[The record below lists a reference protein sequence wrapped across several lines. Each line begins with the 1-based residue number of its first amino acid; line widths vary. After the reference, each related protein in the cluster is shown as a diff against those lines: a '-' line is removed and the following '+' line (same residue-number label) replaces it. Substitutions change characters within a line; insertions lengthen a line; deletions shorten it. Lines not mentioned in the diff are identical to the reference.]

1 MSDRINAQQ
10 LHHDAIII
18 DGLEICRWSRD
29 VFEDMRRGGLT
40 AVNCTCAAWE
50 GFRQT
55 MDNIAQWKRW
65 FREHDDILLQVFT
78 AEDIRRAKRENKTG
92 IYLGWQNT
100 WPIEDRIEC
109 VSVFKDLGVKV
120 MQLTY
125 NTQNLVGSGCWESVD
140 SGLSDFGRD
149 VVTEM
154 NAQGVLVDLS
164 HVGPVTSQQ
173 AIEHSTQPVAYTHCA
188 PAAFMDHPRNKTD
201 EQLKFIADRGGF
213 VGYATYPPFM
223 PQGADSTVVDCVEAL
238 EYLIN
243 LAGEDTVGIGTDF
256 TQGQDAAFF
265 EWLSHDK
272 GTGRRLIPTRPGG
285 VTIMPKG
292 LATIGEFPNLTATM
306 VDRGWP
312 ESRIRKVMGEN
323 WLRVLGDVW
332 AA

>member
-1 MSDRINAQQ
+1 MNAKE
-10 LHHDAIII
+10 LHDTSIII

-55 MDNIAQWKRW
+55 MDNVAQWKRW
-65 FREHDDILLQVFT
+65 FRENDDLLLQVFS
-78 AEDIRRAKRENKTG
+78 ADDIHRAKKQGKTG

-100 WPIEDRIEC
+100 WPIEDRVEYLE
-109 VSVFKDLGVKV
+109 VFKALGVNV

-125 NTQNLVGSGCWESVD
+125 NTQNLVGSGCWESED

-149 VVTEM
+149 VVDEM
-154 NAQGVLVDLS
+154 NRLGILVDLS
-164 HVGPVTSQQ
+164 HVGPKTSQQ
-173 AIEHSTQPVAYTHCA
+173 AIEHSSRPVAYTHCA
-188 PAAFMDHPRNKTD
+188 PAALLEHPRNKSD
-201 EQLKFIADRGGF
+201 EQLRYIADNGGF

-223 PQGADSTVVDCVEAL
+223 PQADASTVVHCVEAL

-243 LAGEDTVGIGTDF
+243 LIGEDSVGIGTDF

-265 EWLSHDK
+265 DWLSHDK
-272 GTGRRLIPTRPGG
+272 GTGRRLIPPRPGG
-285 VTIMPKG
+285 VVAMPEG

-306 VDRGWP
+306 LERKWP
-312 ESRIRKVMGEN
+312 ETRIRKIMGEN
-323 WLRVLGDVW
+323 WLNVLDRAWTV
-332 AA
+332 